1 MVFVFIVLSVIL
13 TLAQSVIL
21 QPIIDDYIVPLLKNP
36 DNIEYKIGCI
46 RMIFILI
53 GIAVLTGVC
62 NYVQARI
69 MIAVSQKTVKRLR

>member
-1 MVFVFIVLSVIL
+1 MRFFCLFGDNEKILILVFLRGIFVFIVLSVIL

-46 RMIFILI
+46 RMIFIL
-53 GIAVLTGVC
+53 
-62 NYVQARI
+62 
-69 MIAVSQKTVKRLR
+69 